1 MFIFG
6 HAPPRLPQLLLSML
20 ILVRQ
25 PTSWELAV
33 YAVSAHPNRPPRGPE
48 CSNGCPGCW
57 WTPQKYSGTAAR
69 SLPTRTD
76 GDRAQR
82 VGGN

>member
-33 YAVSAHPNRPPRGPE
+33 YAVSAHPNRPSRGPRVVQ
-48 CSNGCPGCW
+48 W
-57 WTPQKYSGTAAR
+57 VSGV
-69 SLPTRTD
+69 LVDPPKILGD
-76 GDRAQR
+76 GRALVADEDRR
-82 VGGN
+82 G